1 MDHLAILSQTIA
13 DHARKL
19 AYEEWTREYS
29 EFWQQILATAGLTTK
44 SGTGTSTL
52 DVDGHAIPIESITKA
67 LREQFLKVRVAQLI
81 PKLTDSVVETAFKK
95 VANEDQ

>member
-19 AYEEWTREYS
+19 AYEEWTTEYS
-29 EFWQQILATAGLTTK
+29 EFWQQILTSAGLTKSTK
-44 SGTGTSTL
+44 ATL
-52 DVDGHAIPIESITKA
+52 EVDGHAIPIESITKA
-67 LREQFLKVRVAQLI
+67 LREEFLKVRVAQLI

-95 VANEDQ
+95 VVNE

>member
-19 AYEEWTREYS
+19 AYEEWTTEYN
-29 EFWQQILATAGLTTK
+29 EFWQQILTTAGLTK
-44 SGTGTSTL
+44 GSAGTSTL
-52 DVDGHAIPIESITKA
+52 EVDGHAIPIESITKA
-67 LREQFLKVRVAQLI
+67 LREEFLKVRVAQLI

-95 VANEDQ
+95 VVNE